1 MADLVNSIPCG
12 VLVFD
17 DGGKILETNETLQ
30 QWLGFAK
37 HELENKT
44 IDSILTLASRIFYNT
59 HFFPLVKLHSSAEEI
74 FLTLL
79 TQNREDVPVL
89 SNTVR
94 REYEGRVVNICS
106 FIRVFQRKKYEEE
119 ILQARRTAEDALREN
134 EALQSLSRKLET
146 RTQEL
151 DRQLQRM
158 VAVNKDIVQFSK
170 IVSHDL
176 QEPIRKIRL
185 FANMLEMKLP
195 QSTELSRPVLGKIQS
210 SADRLAHLT
219 TGLHQYVNIDLAGDL
234 RETNLNEVLAEAAE
248 KVTNARAFNGL
259 QLDSEPLPSIEG
271 YPALLELLFYHL
283 LDNAIKFRKPD
294 QELVVKVK
302 STLLDENIYRALP
315 DKYRF
320 LEHVR
325 IVFSDNGIGFDDQY
339 KDYVFQLVK
348 KIDPQSKGLGIGL
361 ALSKKIVDNHNG
373 SIRIESRPG
382 SGTQIFLVFPL
393 RLSNLTSVSEG

>member
-1 MADLVNSIPCG
+1 MEDLVNLLPCG

-17 DGGKILETNETLQ
+17 DGGKILETNETLR
-30 QWLGFAK
+30 QWLGFGQ
-37 HELENKT
+37 HDLEDKN
-44 IDSILTLASRIFYNT
+44 IDTILTLASRIFYNT
-59 HFFPLVKLHSSAEEI
+59 HFFPLIKLHSRAEEI

-79 TQNREDVPVL
+79 TQAKDDVPVL

-94 REYEGRVVNICS
+94 REHGNKVLNICT

-119 ILQARRTAEDALREN
+119 ILQARRAAEDALKEN
-134 EALQSLSRKLET
+134 EALQSLSKKLEM

-151 DRQLQRM
+151 DQQLQRM
-158 VAVNKDIVQFSK
+158 VAINEDIVQFSK

-219 TGLHQYVNIDLAGDL
+219 TGLQQYVNIDLTRGCSQTD
-234 RETNLNEVLAEAAE
+234 LNEVLAAARH
-248 KVTNARAFNGL
+248 KVTRARAFPDL

-294 QELVVKVK
+294 QTLVVKVN
-302 STLLDENIYRALP
+302 STLLDENIYRAIP

-325 IVFSDNGIGFDDQY
+325 IVFSDNGIGFDEQY
-339 KDYVFQLVK
+339 KEYVFQLVK
-348 KIDPQSKGLGIGL
+348 KIDPRSMGLGIGL
-361 ALSKKIVDNHNG
+361 ALIKKIVDNHNG
-373 SIRIESRPG
+373 SIRIESHIG
-382 SGTQIFLVFPL
+382 SGTRIFLVLPL
-393 RLSNLTSVSEG
+393 RLSHIST